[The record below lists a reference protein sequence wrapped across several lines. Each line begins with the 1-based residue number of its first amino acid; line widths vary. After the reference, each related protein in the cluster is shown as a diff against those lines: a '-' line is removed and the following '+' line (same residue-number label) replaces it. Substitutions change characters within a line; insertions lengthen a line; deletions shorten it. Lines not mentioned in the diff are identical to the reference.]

1 MSDLKYFKPLQTCL
15 LSHVMLKYIYNMKY
29 SGLKEIISPEVQAK
43 KQKKNIAMHFSLK
56 TQLIPFRQQGKKK
69 PLKQPRL

>member
-43 KQKKNIAMHFSLK
+43 KPKKHRHAFFIENSANPFQTTGQKKN
-56 TQLIPFRQQGKKK
+56 
-69 PLKQPRL
+69 LKQPRL